1 MATLADSFL
10 DDLDE
15 LGESSDDE
23 QQEDGTAGD
32 QPAGAGGGGG
42 DGDGDDDIG
51 VSSCVLCPKI
61 PSIDVILVSGCRF
74 SDTDCILSLVPNES
88 GHRQSSQVLVHSPGV

>member
-23 QQEDGTAGD
+23 TQEEGEKSSA
-32 QPAGAGGGGG
+32 AGGGAPRNGEG
-42 DGDGDDDIG
+42 VEGSDGMEVRCAVRTHTGQTG
-51 VSSCVLCPKI
+51 PRNRAL
-61 PSIDVILVSGCRF
+61 IDRLHI
-74 SDTDCILSLVPNES
+74 
-88 GHRQSSQVLVHSPGV
+88 QQ

>member
-23 QQEDGTAGD
+23 AQEQGGEKSA
-32 QPAGAGGGGG
+32 AGGGAQGFEG
-42 DGDGDDDIG
+42 DEDMEVRLYDLGRGQRAKDAGR
-51 VSSCVLCPKI
+51 L
-61 PSIDVILVSGCRF
+61 
-74 SDTDCILSLVPNES
+74 
-88 GHRQSSQVLVHSPGV
+88 H